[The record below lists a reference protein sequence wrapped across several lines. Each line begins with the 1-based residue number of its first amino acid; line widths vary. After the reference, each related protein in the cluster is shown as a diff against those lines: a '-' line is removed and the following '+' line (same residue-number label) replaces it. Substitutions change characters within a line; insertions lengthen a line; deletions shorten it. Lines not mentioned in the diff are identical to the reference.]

1 MNQSLAKNVL
11 GEPLQ
16 DCSHDPLTGWKRNG
30 CCETGEGDMGV
41 HTVCIRATDEFLR
54 FSRDA
59 GNDLSTARPEYGF
72 PGLRA
77 GDQWCLCASRW
88 QEAFE
93 AGFAPPVV
101 LEATHMSTLE
111 WVDLKNLQAF
121 ATDK

>member
-1 MNQSLAKNVL
+1 MTSQAKNVL

-41 HTVCIRATDEFLR
+41 HTVCIRATAEFLR

-59 GNDLSTARPEYGF
+59 GNDLSTSRPEYGF
-72 PGLRA
+72 PGLKP
-77 GDQWCLCASRW
+77 GDQWCLCATRW
-88 QEAFE
+88 QQAFE

-101 LEATHMSTLE
+101 LEATHISTLE
-111 WVDLKNLQAF
+111 WVNLADLQQHAVTK
-121 ATDK
+121 